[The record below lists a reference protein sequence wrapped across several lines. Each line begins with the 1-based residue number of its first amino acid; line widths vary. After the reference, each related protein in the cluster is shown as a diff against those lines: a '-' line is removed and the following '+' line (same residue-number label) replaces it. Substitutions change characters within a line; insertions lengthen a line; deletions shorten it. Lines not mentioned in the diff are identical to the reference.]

1 MISNV
6 NYSCEIEVWSVY
18 MEDSGA
24 VRVCMGI
31 FEFSLF
37 FKKNYMQELLI
48 AKIMHVIFHF
58 SMNDKLYNKFMIS
71 EGN

>member
-1 MISNV
+1 
-6 NYSCEIEVWSVY
+6 

-24 VRVCMGI
+24 VGVCMGI
-31 FEFSLF
+31 FEFSLL
-37 FKKNYMQELLI
+37 KNYMQELLI

>member
-1 MISNV
+1 
-6 NYSCEIEVWSVY
+6 
-18 MEDSGA
+18 
-24 VRVCMGI
+24 
-31 FEFSLF
+31 
-37 FKKNYMQELLI
+37 MQELLI

>member
-18 MEDSGA
+18 MEDRGA
-24 VRVCMGI
+24 VGVCMGI
-31 FEFSLF
+31 FEFSLL
-37 FKKNYMQELLI
+37 KNYMQELLI

-58 SMNDKLYNKFMIS
+58 STNDKLYNKFMIS